1 MKSPLSS
8 PTSHFFNK
16 RFLQEPI
23 KSLLP
28 SPNTSASFFNN
39 ECDPIKSPMA
49 CHSLFRPSSDLLPIP
64 AMEKNSIKSPLQTP
78 TRSVFLQSHVDS
90 TLFDVEK
97 YPMKS
102 PLNTPTRPGFLP
114 PQDFF
119 IMPEP
124 ISIKTEPIEQ
134 NENEKIKTEETK
146 SDFNKFQ
153 RDLNIKFRSEKENIA
168 EGHFSSEGIKQE
180 PIDLDFNTD
189 RKSDIYDGKCSVNQ
203 DDLSIKTEKEDSVHS
218 DSVPALLPL
227 DCHKINYKAEGNYFG
242 VKKEPISSI
251 KSEPRSQNSCSSELH
266 MNFSYNHFIDL
277 GESYLNSAHVENPYA
292 SHAQLSHSNL
302 TSRLT
307 NHDFNE
313 NNSIVSKLQ
322 LMKTSGTYNRA
333 HTYNKSKNN
342 SNVFK
347 RSMGDKND
355 ADGNKKLKK
364 EQDDERPRRP
374 MNAFMLFAKHQRPL
388 LIQQHP
394 GKDNR

>member
-1 MKSPLSS
+1 
-8 PTSHFFNK
+8 
-16 RFLQEPI
+16 
-23 KSLLP
+23 
-28 SPNTSASFFNN
+28 
-39 ECDPIKSPMA
+39 
-49 CHSLFRPSSDLLPIP
+49 
-64 AMEKNSIKSPLQTP
+64 
-78 TRSVFLQSHVDS
+78 
-90 TLFDVEK
+90 
-97 YPMKS
+97 
-102 PLNTPTRPGFLP
+102 
-114 PQDFF
+114 
-119 IMPEP
+119 
-124 ISIKTEPIEQ
+124 
-134 NENEKIKTEETK
+134 
-146 SDFNKFQ
+146 
-153 RDLNIKFRSEKENIA
+153 
-168 EGHFSSEGIKQE
+168 
-180 PIDLDFNTD
+180 
-189 RKSDIYDGKCSVNQ
+189 
-203 DDLSIKTEKEDSVHS
+203 
-218 DSVPALLPL
+218 
-227 DCHKINYKAEGNYFG
+227 
-242 VKKEPISSI
+242 
-251 KSEPRSQNSCSSELH
+251 

-394 GKDNR
+394 GKDNRAISVVLGTAWRELDASERADYVRRAAAMATEHKRRHPDCWKRRRLRVNHTNQNAKGNVSTNSITDVATTS